1 MSATEWRAPGDER
14 LAPAFVASC
23 DNRRYAF
30 GAGAGD
36 RMRRRQFSYLFGALA
51 CSSPFAAFG
60 QSKDRP
66 TVGVLGLASEAQSRP
81 YVEGLRDGL
90 GKFGLIDGS
99 TMRLVARYA
108 DARPERL
115 ADLARE
121 LATERSRVI
130 VTSGTTAVNAAHLSA
145 PGLPIVMAGS
155 ADPEL
160 MGFARSLARPGGRIT
175 GISIRGVELLGK
187 QFQLLK
193 EAVPAART
201 FAAFLHAANPGNPEF
216 RKAFGDISQALGMR
230 IDVRDIHAVE
240 EFPAAFD
247 WAVRQSA
254 DGAMVLQDP
263 SFDTHREA
271 IFRLA
276 VERRL
281 PTVTGNARLAR
292 AGALLAYALDFV
304 DVWRQSARYVS
315 EILRGAD
322 PALLPIEQATAFR
335 VLVNMKTARALGLA
349 LPLSLLTR
357 ADEVIE

>member
-1 MSATEWRAPGDER
+1 
-14 LAPAFVASC
+14 
-23 DNRRYAF
+23 
-30 GAGAGD
+30 
-36 RMRRRQFSYLFGALA
+36 MRRRRFSRLVGALVG
-51 CSSPFAAFG
+51 SNPLLAFG
-60 QSKDRP
+60 QSNDKP
-66 TVGVLGLASEAQSRP
+66 TVGVLGYASEAASRP
-81 YVEGLRDGL
+81 YMQGLRDGL
-90 GKFGLIDGS
+90 GKYALIEGS

-108 DARPERL
+108 AAKPERL

-121 LATERSRVI
+121 LATEGSRVI
-130 VTSGTTAVNAAHLSA
+130 VTAGTTAVKAAHLSV
-145 PGLPIVMAGS
+145 PDLPIVMAGS

-187 QFQLLK
+187 QLQLLK

-216 RKAFGDISQALGMR
+216 RKAFGDISQALGVR

-254 DGAMVLQDP
+254 DGALVLQDP
-263 SFDTHREA
+263 SFVTHREA

-276 VERRL
+276 LERRL
-281 PTVTGNARLAR
+281 PTVTGSAQLAQG
-292 AGALLAYALDFV
+292 GALLAYALDFE

-322 PALLPIEQATAFR
+322 PALLPIEQATAYQ
-335 VLVNMKTARALGLA
+335 L
-349 LPLSLLTR
+349 
-357 ADEVIE
+357 